1 MSLFHLFTLVICL
14 LIIAVNGRFEA
25 LRRIVGLWRFA
36 VSIPLAGLCA
46 YIDTPLLLPMTI
58 TILVLQL
65 TTNYLKYPV

>member
-46 YIDTPLLLPMTI
+46 YIVYIDTPLL
-58 TILVLQL
+58 LQL